1 MLIFEINNCGH
12 EIKITLQKI
21 KTKSW
26 IKFLTIKKLKR
37 KQIIIKTIRIKS
49 NIKTN
54 EKQ

>member
-26 IKFLTIKKLKR
+26 IKFLTIKK
-37 KQIIIKTIRIKS
+37 IKK
-49 NIKTN
+49 KTN
-54 EKQ
+54 NNQNNKNQI